1 MDLEDLLKQTDL
13 IYDELKQL
21 KPESTYMGGFN
32 QRMRDVYTKNHTS
45 PEVVYGVEFVLLWS
59 SLDSIIK
66 QFNDIVKQIQTKG
79 GYNELQ

>member
-1 MDLEDLLKQTDL
+1 
-13 IYDELKQL
+13 
-21 KPESTYMGGFN
+21 MGSFN

-79 GYNELQ
+79 GDNE

>member
-1 MDLEDLLKQTDL
+1 MDLEDLSKQTDL

-21 KPESTYMGGFN
+21 KPESTYVGSFN

-45 PEVVYGVEFVLLWS
+45 PEVVYGVEFVLLWT

-79 GYNELQ
+79 GDNE